1 MNAQRIRNPGTGT
14 RDPQSGV
21 RGRLSYGESMALHT
35 SWRVGGPADR
45 WFEPADR
52 EDLSDFVRQLPDGEP
67 MTWIG
72 LGSNLLVRDGGIRG
86 TVICLKDGF
95 DAIRLDPAIPESQ
108 ILGSGARLVQAG
120 AAAHCA
126 RLAKTCA
133 DAQLAGLGFLIGVPG
148 TLGGAL
154 AMNAGAHG
162 GETWDFVES
171 VEVLFDDG
179 RYEWLP
185 KSAFEA
191 GYRHVVAPAGF
202 AGFIAARLRLEAD
215 ADGSAA
221 ADMKAWL
228 AKRRATQPVGKPT
241 AGSTF
246 RNPQGDH
253 AARLIESCGLKGHR
267 IGGAVVSSMH
277 ANFIVT
283 EAGARAADV
292 ERLIDFVRAEV
303 ERQRGVK
310 LQPEVRFV
318 GDAA

>member
-1 MNAQRIRNPGTGT
+1 M
-14 RDPQSGV
+14 
-21 RGRLSYGESMALHT
+21 
-35 SWRVGGPADR
+35 
-45 WFEPADR
+45 
-52 EDLSDFVRQLPDGEP
+52 
-67 MTWIG
+67 
-72 LGSNLLVRDGGIRG
+72 
-86 TVICLKDGF
+86 
-95 DAIRLDPAIPESQ
+95 
-108 ILGSGARLVQAG
+108 QAG
-120 AAAHCA
+120 AASHCA

-133 DAQLAGLGFLIGVPG
+133 DAKLAGLGFLIGVPG

-179 RYEWLP
+179 RYQWLP
-185 KSAFEA
+185 KSAFET
-191 GYRHVVAPAGF
+191 GYRHVVPPSGF
-202 AGFIAARLRLEAD
+202 VGFIAARLRLAAD
-215 ADGSAA
+215 VDGSAA

-246 RNPQGDH
+246 RNPPGDH
-253 AARLIESCGLKGHR
+253 AARLIEACGLKGHR
-267 IGGAVVSSMH
+267 IGGAVVSPMH

-303 ERQRGVK
+303 ERQCGVK
-310 LQPEVRFV
+310 LQPEVRIV